1 MTIPVPTKTP
11 RDLAVLA
18 LRDRDGNVSANIERR
33 VASAGLSSAD
43 AHLAYELALGSARR
57 RATLEAIA
65 GSYLSQ
71 PGKHLPGALNQ
82 VIAVAIYQLVFLD
95 RIPAFAAVN
104 EAVEQAARFHHRRQS
119 GLVNGLL
126 RTISRKVSERQ
137 QGPVPIAGDV
147 IPVGPDSFR
156 RSETPVFEDPGADA
170 AGYLAGAY
178 SLPRELAE
186 RWIDMLGSLES
197 AIEVAAHANVRA
209 PLIVR
214 VNQATATVAAVLE
227 ELASAG
233 VAARP
238 HANGASIVLDD
249 IRDVTCLGAF
259 SRGAIQ
265 PQDPTATSVALAAA
279 PRAGMRVL
287 DLCAAPGTKTTHLAE
302 IMGNQGS
309 IVAADVSQEKI
320 DRIADN
326 CRRMGFTI
334 VEPILVDQ
342 VGSLESGGFDLVL
355 ADVPCSNT
363 GVLARR
369 AEARWRFS
377 PEGISKLVEA
387 QKFLARAAAHF
398 VRPGG
403 RLVYSTC
410 SLEPEENGEIAR
422 WLARSEPRVRLARDE
437 LTLPGGAGDPTAWH
451 DGGYVAIFE
460 VK

>member
-1 MTIPVPTKTP
+1 MTIPVPKKTP

-18 LRDRDGNVSANIERR
+18 LRDREGNVSANIERR
-33 VASAGLSSAD
+33 VAGADLSAAD
-43 AHLAYELALGSARR
+43 AHLAFELALGTARR

-65 GSYLSQ
+65 RGYLSQ

-82 VIAVAIYQLVFLD
+82 IIAVAIYQMMFLD

-104 EAVEQAARFHHRRQS
+104 EAVEQAPRFHHRRQS

-126 RTISRKVSERQ
+126 RTITRKVSELQ
-137 QGPVPIAGDV
+137 CGPVPIARDV
-147 IPVGPDSFR
+147 IPVGPDTFR
-156 RSETPVFEDPGADA
+156 RSERPVFADPATDA

-178 SLPRELAE
+178 SLPPALAE
-186 RWIDMLGSLES
+186 RWIDRLGSLENAV
-197 AIEVAAHANVRA
+197 AIAAQANVRA
-209 PLIVR
+209 PLICR
-214 VNQATATVAAVLE
+214 VNQTVTTVAALLE
-227 ELASAG
+227 ELAAAG
-233 VAARP
+233 VAARA
-238 HANGASIVLDD
+238 HANGDSIVLDNT
-249 IRDVTCLGAF
+249 RDVTGLDAF
-259 SRGAIQ
+259 ARGAVQ
-265 PQDPTATSVALAAA
+265 PQDPTATGVALAAA
-279 PRAGMRVL
+279 PKPGMRVL

-309 IVAADVSQEKI
+309 IVASDVSQEKI
-320 DRIADN
+320 ERITSN
-326 CRRMGFTI
+326 CERMGITI
-334 VEPILVDQ
+334 VQPILAET
-342 VGSLESGGFDLVL
+342 VGSLDSGGFDLVL

-377 PEGISKLVEA
+377 PEMISKLVED
-387 QKFLARAAAHF
+387 QKFLIRAAAHF

-410 SLEPEENGEIAR
+410 SIEPEENGDVAR
-422 WLARSEPRVRLARDE
+422 WFARSEPRVRLIRDQ

>member
-1 MTIPVPTKTP
+1 MQAPKWSP

-33 VASAGLSSAD
+33 VASAGLSSVD
-43 AHLAYELALGSARR
+43 AHLAYELALGALRR
-57 RATLEAIA
+57 QATLEAIA
-65 GSYLSQ
+65 RGYLSQ
-71 PGKHLPGALNQ
+71 PGRHLPGALNQ
-82 VIAVAIYQLVFLD
+82 IIAVAMYQLLFLE
-95 RIPAFAAVN
+95 RIPPFAAVN
-104 EAVEQAARFHHRRQS
+104 EAVGQATRFHHRRQG

-126 RTISRKVSERQ
+126 RTISRKVSQLER
-137 QGPVPIAGDV
+137 GPVPIARDV

-156 RSETPVFEDPGADA
+156 RSEAPVFEDPAEAAAD
-170 AGYLAGAY
+170 YLAGAY

-186 RWIDMLGSLES
+186 RWIDSFGSLEN
-197 AIEVAAHANVRA
+197 AVEIAAHANVRA

-214 VNQATATVAAVLE
+214 VNQVTATVAAVLE
-227 ELASAG
+227 ELAAAG

-238 HANGASIVLDD
+238 HANGVSIVLDD
-249 IRDVTCLGAF
+249 TRDVTALDAF
-259 SRGAIQ
+259 NRGAIQ

-279 PRAGMRVL
+279 PKPGMKVL

-302 IMGNQGS
+302 LMGNRGR
-309 IVAADVSQEKI
+309 IVGADVSQEKI

-334 VEPILVDQ
+334 VQPILADQ
-342 VGSLESGGFDLVL
+342 VGSLDVGGFDLVL

-377 PEGISKLVEA
+377 AEAVSKLVED
-387 QKFLARAAAHF
+387 QKFLSRAAAHF

-410 SLEPEENGEIAR
+410 SIEPQENGDVAR
-422 WLARSEPRVRLARDE
+422 WLARSEPRVRLVRDE
-437 LTLPGGAGDPTAWH
+437 LTPPGGAGDPTAWH
-451 DGGYVAIFE
+451 DGGYVAVFD
-460 VK
+460 VH